1 VEQMLA
7 RVGLSDSA
15 TVQLRKFSKG
25 MLQRVGLAQ
34 AILHD
39 PRLVFLDEP
48 MSGLDPMGRREVRD
62 LIQQLRSEGKTVF
75 FSTHILSDA
84 EALCDRV
91 AVIHQGELRGVG
103 AVADLTSQTQ
113 GKVEIIFYAQKMP
126 AALASLG
133 VDARVSGDMINAILP
148 EEQQDA
154 ALEVLRRERIKLIS
168 LTPVRNSLEEYYI
181 QKLRPAENRKGAGV

>member
-1 VEQMLA
+1 
-7 RVGLSDSA
+7 
-15 TVQLRKFSKG
+15 

-39 PRLVFLDEP
+39 PKLVFLDEP

-62 LIQQLRSEGKTVF
+62 LIQQLRHEGKTVF

-91 AVIHQGELRGVG
+91 GVIHQGELRGVG
-103 AVADLTSQTQ
+103 AVADLTSEKQ
-113 GKVEIIFYAQKMP
+113 GKVEIVFYTQAQKVPP
-126 AALASLG
+126 ALTSLG
-133 VDARVSGDMINAILP
+133 AEARVSGNMVNAVLP

-154 ALEVLRRERIKLIS
+154 ALEVLRRERLKLIS
-168 LTPVRNSLEEYYI
+168 LTPVRSSLEEYYI
-181 QKLRPAENRKGAGV
+181 QKLRPTEILKEDVPQEENRKGVGV